1 MGPEPGLI
9 GLGDSGIPGD
19 PEQDVVMRPPPLRK
33 LKDPLIPNS
42 NSRSCAESF
51 ETLKEPGDLR
61 RLPLVVP
68 AVRERE
74 KRQSVRKPPRERAVL
89 RTQRQPRRRGASVEC
104 GAFVEPLSVSRRLR
118 CAACTCVTLVTCST
132 SPACI
137 VARPYSM
144 ALQYCNPCHPCRPD
158 RTPST
163 MSLDRTE
170 EL

>member
-9 GLGDSGIPGD
+9 GLGDSESPRD

-74 KRQSVRKPPRERAVL
+74 KKAVGTEAPARESSPCGL
-89 RTQRQPRRRGASVEC
+89 SASHDD
-104 GAFVEPLSVSRRLR
+104 AAHPSNAAPLL
-118 CAACTCVTLVTCST
+118 
-132 SPACI
+132 SP
-137 VARPYSM
+137 
-144 ALQYCNPCHPCRPD
+144 
-158 RTPST
+158 
-163 MSLDRTE
+163 
-170 EL
+170 